1 MKSAA
6 PTLPQ
11 KAAQRTIVARPAERR
26 PAAQPVR
33 QVVPSS
39 VQATRAATP
48 QVSSGGAALRVR
60 AKLVVGAPNDPAE
73 LSADRFATQTVRA
86 LSSNAASGGTVA
98 RRGPAIAI
106 PVGTALLRREPARP
120 GGVGVPGSM
129 VPAVRN
135 ASEGG
140 HPLPAPLRDRFEAA
154 TGRDLS
160 AVRLRHDAAAAHT
173 ATALGARAY
182 TRGSTIVFAHGE
194 YAPETGIGA
203 SLLAHELAHVAQ
215 IGAAPPLETR
225 VAQPRAPPEAELI
238 HRAPD
243 EAGSTSVFDNV
254 VDRALGLL
262 PNIFADTLRGIK
274 RAGGILPW
282 LGGLIRDG
290 VRSVFTTL
298 GNSSPALAEAI
309 AAISSIGTRVSAI
322 LGALAGGD
330 CEPLFAA
337 IEQLKTTIQD
347 AAGAAWTKLTD
358 FLKPVGDFLGDI
370 NTRFLAPALD
380 TIKGLAGSA
389 WERIQQL
396 AGDLWDL
403 TQPVRDLGSWAWHE
417 LKRWIGLGEE
427 TDSGG
432 NESGGILGWLKT
444 KANEVWTALKDAAE
458 PVLRPLREIAK
469 SVSDYL
475 PLNAVNNI
483 KTKATAWLEHA
494 AAGMNALHA
503 PETTGSEN
511 GQKTLS
517 GILLPA
523 LNGSI
528 AGLRESVTGAASWA
542 AEGIGSLGGHVAAFM
557 GSMAED
563 PIFGALAGG
572 LAWLRAAAVRATNFA
587 TVTVGG
593 AFSLVDEGLGAF
605 GGFIQRM
612 LNGFN
617 QVANTILDLPGRFG
631 GLILGPVWNAI
642 PACIRDPV
650 VDFITKQILGRIPV
664 FSSLMQAPNFW
675 EKCQA
680 TAMRIIRAIFVDGDI
695 ARGIFTFFC
704 AMLDLIGL
712 PSQLVASIIAKAA
725 TALSDILKDPIGFL
739 MNLLGAVKNGF
750 GLFFDNIGTHLLGGI
765 SGWLFSEVRKAGLT
779 PPAALSLGEVFR
791 FILDVLGLG
800 LEFFIARVEKI
811 NPAAGGILRSGTAI
825 IGEGLEWLTD
835 LMTEGPASLL
845 RHLQDSLSDL
855 WEAAIGAVVGWVST
869 EVTKKMIPRILA
881 MLDPTGLGAVVN
893 SLITFYN
900 AIQAAVEYLQPMLEI
915 VHSVVDGTGQIAKGA
930 LEGGAAFVEG
940 ALAHSVPIAVGFLA
954 HQVGL
959 GTLGKRI
966 AETVEA
972 LREKIAKA
980 VDKLLERGKAFLM
993 RIGTAVFNWF
1003 AGLIKKFDN
1012 DDGSH
1017 TLLFKMEGDKPVLK
1031 IRSVEQS
1038 VKDFLTKFREKLEA
1052 GKIAEKDKGR
1062 KKIDI
1067 WGEANTLVDEM
1078 NKDAGLVTTAKGE
1091 EEIKLQKKQISED
1104 QEKLAKLLQSLL
1116 KGVSMTEFDYRYD
1129 LEGMVA
1135 TFGAMKGFQTDDKM
1149 TPDHQPQ
1156 AAVLKY
1162 AAKLDAF
1169 KQKKKGDTEEKL
1181 ALSEAA
1187 GRGHAEGAL
1196 AINLHE
1202 ARHKEGRTFGNK
1214 SKNATVLPAAKT
1226 AIDLARDKH
1235 PNDYEKQR
1243 SAVVEALKAEMKKDT
1258 AAMRDVLKQTKD
1270 QPAWADL
1277 KELVD
1282 KGKLSSEKAETQ
1294 REAIKIQIGNGLQ
1307 KMESQDL
1314 DKYAA

>member
-225 VAQPRAPPEAELI
+225 VAQPRAPPAAEMI

-243 EAGSTSVFDNV
+243 EAGSTDVFDNV

-298 GNSSPALAEAI
+298 GDSSPALAEAI

-396 AGDLWDL
+396 AGDLWGL
-403 TQPVRDLGSWAWHE
+403 TEPVRDLGSWAWHE

-432 NESGGILGWLKT
+432 NESGGILDWLKT

-475 PLNAVNNI
+475 PLNAINNI
-483 KTKATAWLEHA
+483 KTEATAWLEHA

-800 LEFFIARVEKI
+800 LEFFIARVENI

-869 EVTKKMIPRILA
+869 EVTKKMIPRMLA
-881 MLDPTGLGAVVN
+881 MLDPTGIGAVVN

-915 VHSVVDGTGQIAKGA
+915 VHSVVDGISQIAKGA

-940 ALAHSVPIAVGFLA
+940 ALAHSVPVAVGFLA

-980 VDKLLERGKAFLM
+980 VDKLLERSKTFLM
-993 RIGTAVFNWF
+993 RIGSAVFNWF
-1003 AGLIKKFDN
+1003 AGLIKKFDS

-1038 VKDFLTKFREKLEA
+1038 VVKFLEEL
-1052 GKIAEKDKGR
+1052 GNVDKVKNDKAR
-1062 KKIDI
+1062 KKKHT
-1067 WGEANTLVDEM
+1067 EATALVEKI
-1078 NKDAGLVTTAKGE
+1078 NKEAKNCNEAKE
-1091 EEIKLQKKQISED
+1091 EKKPALQKDISKHQED
-1104 QEKLAKLLQSLL
+1104 LAKLLQGLL
-1116 KGVSMTEFDYRYD
+1116 KGVTMSEFDKRYD

-1135 TFGAMKGFQTDDKM
+1135 TYGAMKGFQTGDKM

-1162 AAKLDAF
+1162 AAELNAF
-1169 KQKKKGDTEEKL
+1169 KRKKKGGKEETL

-1258 AAMRDVLKQTKD
+1258 VAMHSVLTQTKD

-1277 KELVD
+1277 KELVV
-1282 KGKLSSEKAETQ
+1282 KGKLSPEDEETK
-1294 REAIKIQIGNGLQ
+1294 REAIKKQIENGL
-1307 KMESQDL
+1307 KKIEGHSL
-1314 DKYAA
+1314 DKYAN